1 MKTPAKPINENSRL
15 AALKTY
21 GILDTPGEQAF
32 DDITRLAS
40 GICNTPISLIS
51 FVDEERQWFK
61 SRHGLEVTETL
72 RDYSYCAHAINTP
85 METMHV
91 EDATQDERFKD
102 NPLLTGEPHARF
114 YASVPLVDPE
124 GHALGTLCVIDH
136 KPRKINKSQRQALQ
150 SLARQVM
157 GQLELKRKQREL
169 DLARPANSAQHLEK
183 NSRLPGEGEK
193 NWQQIAVS
201 LEQVQSIAKVGHW
214 ELQVPSHILSW
225 SQGTYKIHEIDDKTY
240 RPTLEEGLQFYDD
253 ESRPI
258 ITKELTRAAQEGGS
272 FDLKL
277 KIITAKGN
285 KRWVRTIGQAY
296 MQDNKPVVVRGVF
309 QDIDEETKLR
319 EDIIHN
325 EELLRLV
332 SENIYDFVAIHDL
345 DGIYTYAS
353 PAVRSMLGYNP
364 AELIGKKPRHFTH
377 PDDINKVTLDIHDP
391 IWDSGKQPTLE
402 YRTRKKDGSYLWVE
416 TLPKLMKKHGENT
429 FILTSTHDI
438 SERKQ
443 NEATIITNN
452 KYLQV
457 AKERAE
463 AASKAK
469 ENFLSSM
476 SHEIRTPLN
485 AIIGITHILRQENPR
500 EDQKENLDLV
510 KFSGEHLLALINDI
524 LDYNKMDANK
534 LVLDHQEFSLKDM
547 ITSIKG
553 SHEFKVKE
561 KGIKFKLYY
570 DEEIPSILIG
580 DSVRIAQ
587 VINNLVS
594 NAIKFTQQG
603 GVTVFVD
610 AIDVKDKT
618 TEVEI
623 TVEDSGIGIP
633 KEKHKAIFERFTQA
647 ESSTT
652 RKFGG
657 SGLGL
662 SITSKL
668 LKLMKSKIALES
680 SPGKGSRFSF
690 RLKLPVASTQG
701 KGLNPENALSQ
712 EDLSAYNLHLLV
724 VEDNEANQIVAQ
736 KFLSKWG
743 IQVSFADH
751 GKIALEKVA
760 GQEHDMILMDLQMPE
775 MDGFTATEQIRAMD
789 GEYFKKVPIL
799 ALTASV
805 MDGIQQKA
813 KQAGI
818 NDYITKPFLPQE
830 LYNKVVKWMD
840 LMGLKSPQDLSKTP
854 QTKKNHF
861 FVDQLMEYT
870 QGDLEFT
877 KQLAKLF
884 VDNIVELK
892 NNIPGA
898 LRDHDVEKVK
908 SLTHKMKFT
917 LNTLKANEIIEI
929 LDEGKNLDNEI
940 TEPTLKAMAGDFGKA
955 CDQVIQ
961 SLEEV

>member
-1 MKTPAKPINENSRL
+1 MKIPVKPINENSRL
-15 AALKTY
+15 ASLKKY
-21 GILDTPGEQAF
+21 GILDTPAEQAF

-40 GICNTPISLIS
+40 QICDVPISLIS
-51 FVDEERQWFK
+51 FVDDERQWFK
-61 SRHGLEVTETL
+61 SHHGLQVTETS
-72 RDYSYCAHAINTP
+72 RDHSYCAHAINTP
-85 METMHV
+85 AEIMEV

-102 NPLLTGEPHARF
+102 NPLLQGEPHARF
-114 YASVPLVDPE
+114 YAGMPLVNPE
-124 GHALGTLCVIDH
+124 GHALGTLCLIDH
-136 KPRKINKSQRQALQ
+136 KPRRLNENQRQALQ
-150 SLARQVM
+150 SFARQVM
-157 GQLELKRKQREL
+157 AQLELRRKQGEQDRVSQ
-169 DLARPANSAQHLEK
+169 AQQSAGK
-183 NSRLPGEGEK
+183 NPQLLGESEK

-201 LEQVQSIAKVGHW
+201 LERVQSIAKIGHW
-214 ELQVPSHILSW
+214 ELDISSLTFSW
-225 SQGTYKIHEIDDKTY
+225 SKGTCKIHEVDDMTY
-240 RPTLEEGLQFYDD
+240 RPTLEEALQFYDD

-258 ITKELTRAAQEGGS
+258 ITKELTRVTKEEGS

-277 KIITAKGN
+277 KIITAQGN
-285 KRWVRTIGQAY
+285 KRWVRSIGQTY
-296 MQDNKPVVVRGVF
+296 LQDNRPIVVRGVL

-319 EDIIHN
+319 EEIIHN

-353 PAVRSMLGYNP
+353 PAVKSMLGYSA
-364 AELIGKKPRHFTH
+364 AEMVGKKPYHFTH
-377 PDDINKVTLDIHDP
+377 PDDGDKARVDIHDP

-402 YRTRKKDGSYLWVE
+402 YRIRKKDGSYLWVE

-429 FILTSTHDI
+429 FILTSTRDI
-438 SERKQ
+438 SERKA
-443 NEATIITNN
+443 NEATIIRNN
-452 KYLQV
+452 KYLKV

-463 AASKAK
+463 AASVAK

-485 AIIGITHILRQENPR
+485 AIIGITHILRQDNPR

-534 LVLDHQEFSLKDM
+534 LVLDNQEFSLKDM

-570 DEEIPSILIG
+570 DEEVPSILIG

-603 GVTVFVD
+603 GVKVFVD
-610 AIDVKDKT
+610 AIDVKDQT

-633 KEKHKAIFERFTQA
+633 KDKHKAIFERFTQA

-668 LKLMKSKIALES
+668 LTLMKSKIALES

-701 KGLNPENALSQ
+701 KMLYHESARNQ
-712 EDLSAYNLHLLV
+712 EDLSAYGIHLLV

-743 IQVSFADH
+743 IQVSFAEN
-751 GKIALEKVA
+751 GKVALEKVT
-760 GQEHDMILMDLQMPE
+760 GQKYDMILMDLQMPE
-775 MDGFTATEQIRAMD
+775 MDGFTATEQIRAMK
-789 GEYFKKVPIL
+789 GEHYKKVPIL

-805 MDGIQQKA
+805 MDDIRQKA
-813 KQAGI
+813 KHAGI

-840 LMGLKSPQDLSKTP
+840 LVGLRTTP
-854 QTKKNHF
+854 NLNETPKEKKNVF
-861 FVDQLMEYT
+861 FANQLLEYT
-870 QGDLEFT
+870 QGDEEFT

-884 VDNIVELK
+884 VDNLVELK
-892 NNIPGA
+892 NNIPNA
-898 LRDHDVEKVK
+898 LREHDVEKVK

-917 LNTLKANEIIEI
+917 LTTLKASEIIEI
-929 LDEGKNLDNEI
+929 LDEGKNLDD
-940 TEPTLKAMAGDFGKA
+940 TVAEPTLKAMAGNFGKA
-955 CDQVIQ
+955 CDQVIR